1 MAGGAMNAFYF
12 TTGRNEALPDR
23 ITDLGSSSSLT
34 NIETA
39 SDAWGK
45 FIPFSWG
52 LSRVGGALVWASP
65 FYKNLESF
73 RTTTQYRSVSTW
85 LEPPNL
91 LAGEFTPNRQTSEQV
106 YETGSSVTTIS
117 SYYIDAA
124 YSLGF
129 EGDLR
134 QNRILQKVRINGNIV
149 YDASTGFIQA
159 GIAFSVRRGDQL
171 AIDPVMA
178 DFIATTGKYFYPGQ
192 TYIVFDKL
200 PLGAFGNAMPQSV
213 DVEFKVDDV
222 GAQGVSYKFEE
233 AADSTNVYKGLCFLA
248 EDYGRIFFV
257 RSDIGVNGIIAS
269 YDINTG
275 LRFPDVPIIG
285 PAAGLV
291 KDVRTD
297 LGNYACGPKSAI
309 GYVGTGI
316 GGVGSHI
323 AIDLLNGY
331 TVSAN
336 VPFWT
341 TGTEVLDDTGA
352 RTTFIGP
359 NFNSNL
365 DLRIFKTVI
374 TRQGGTLLVQAA
386 TVASPFGQSA
396 GVGGSGDG
404 LAAFYKDL
412 KAWSFDGSTFKEILL
427 NASEQVT
434 GKPVTMIYGA
444 LAWNGRV
451 CFLVAREGQSGGT
464 FETFSAAD
472 GSLISRVASPVID
485 VAINP
490 RNNVSTLGSISQG
503 VYGQLTTDNNFFVF
517 DMRAGSIRLYSY
529 SVPFPAGTGRIW
541 SGKLR
546 KFITFQSGQDATD
559 TTPVVVGTLGIY
571 GPDDNFLGISLPN
584 FLQTLYGATRK
595 FSINQITSDNI
606 TDTIK
611 GALIVQSLDVD
622 KLADDICFV
631 WRIEKTQNA
640 AGVKFYRD
648 RGLAGELDIKAEI
661 DVSELAVL
669 NEESGVTIQTS
680 RKAMAD
686 VPAAL
691 TIRFIDPDNE
701 YKTNEV
707 TVRNPDTSI
716 PNTATKSVSLPIVMT
731 VIDANILAL
740 NCINDMNNKAET
752 HKFRLP
758 SKYSYLQSRDIIKIN
773 HGRYSD
779 TIRITQD
786 DFGGDFTVD
795 CEGETVVAQVRVE
808 VPPIELPP
816 RDSGGSGTVARTVVY
831 VVDAPLLSPE
841 LQPEGDKVVQ
851 MLAVTK
857 TGNGRWT
864 AGYAS
869 RRDGADGQ
877 PVTLFTA
884 YPPNTVFIMTTMNKL
899 TDKRCTVDKDQLQG
913 SISGVWNVANNKT
926 RAQIDADANANLA
939 FYGAPG
945 RWEIVQFE
953 RVLNGKISGIVR
965 GLRGTEHNCGKH
977 EIGDLFII
985 PQYGVAFT
993 AQDKEK
999 VGTEQNFRGVSD
1011 GTFYESSADS
1021 FTGALEGNSLRPF
1034 IPGAITVVRQGNG
1047 DLAVSWDRRDRLG
1060 GSGWGTDTLP
1070 ESDGTLSYVVTV
1082 HAANGAV
1089 LRTFPGQPGTAL
1101 TYTAADQAT
1110 DGLSGATTVRLAV
1123 QAIGKLPGFKEVR
1136 AYNV

>member
-1 MAGGAMNAFYF
+1 MAGGMMNAFYY
-12 TTGRNEALPDR
+12 TTGRNEALPDQV
-23 ITDLGSSSSLT
+23 TNLGSSSSLT

-91 LAGEFTPNRQTSEQV
+91 LAGQFTPTRQTSEEV

-134 QNRILQKVRINGNIV
+134 QNRLLQKVRINGNVV

-233 AADSTNVYKGLCFLA
+233 PEDSTSTYRGLPFLA

-257 RSDIGVNGIIAS
+257 RSDIGANGIIAS

-285 PAAGLV
+285 PAAALV

-316 GGVGSHI
+316 GGVGNHI

-336 VPFWT
+336 VPFWCV
-341 TGTEVLDDTGA
+341 GTEVQEDTGA
-352 RTTFIGP
+352 RTTFVGT
-359 NFNSNL
+359 NFNSDQ

-374 TRQGGTLLVQAA
+374 TRQGNSLLVQASA
-386 TVASPFGQSA
+386 VAAPFGQSA
-396 GVGGSGDG
+396 GLHGSADG
-404 LAAFYKDL
+404 LSAWWKGL
-412 KAWSFDGSTFKEILL
+412 KAYSYDGSTFKEILL
-427 NASEQVT
+427 NASTQVAD
-434 GKPVTMIYGA
+434 KPATMIHGS

-451 CFLVAREGQSGGT
+451 CFLVARTGEPT
-464 FETFSAAD
+464 CFETYSAAD
-472 GSLISRVASPVID
+472 GALISRVASPVID
-485 VAINP
+485 ITLNP
-490 RNNVSTLGSISQG
+490 RNGAETLGSISQG
-503 VYGQLTTDNNFFVF
+503 VYGQLTTANNFFVF
-517 DMRAGSIRLYSY
+517 DMRAGSVRAYAYTL
-529 SVPFPAGTGRIW
+529 PFPGAVRIW

-546 KFITFQSGQDATD
+546 KFITVQTGTDATE
-559 TTPVVVGTLGIY
+559 TAPVVVGTLGIY
-571 GPDDNFLGISLPN
+571 GPDDNYLGISLPN

-595 FSINQITSDNI
+595 FSINQINSENI

-648 RGLAGELDIKAEI
+648 RGLSGELDIKAEI

-808 VPPIELPP
+808 VPPIELPA
-816 RDSGGSGTVARTVVY
+816 RDSGGSGTVARTTVY
-831 VVDAPLLSPE
+831 VIDAPLLSPE
-841 LQPEGDKVVQ
+841 MEPGSDKILQ

-857 TGNGRWT
+857 NGNGRWT
-864 AGYAS
+864 AGYAT
-869 RRDGADGQ
+869 RRDTADGQ

-884 YPPNTVFIMTTMNKL
+884 YPPNTVFVMTTTNKL

-926 RAQIDADANANLA
+926 RAQIDADATANLA
-939 FYGAPG
+939 YYGAPG

-985 PQYGVAFT
+985 PQYGVAT
-993 AQDKEK
+993 ATQDKAK
-999 VGTEQNFRGVSD
+999 VGTEQTYRGVSD
-1011 GTFYESSADS
+1011 GTFYEASADS
-1021 FTGALEGNSLRPF
+1021 FTGEAEGNSLRPF
-1034 IPGAITVVRQGNG
+1034 IPGAITVARQGNG

-1070 ESDGTLSYVVTV
+1070 ESDGALSYVVTV